1 MNVNMLNESVLEN
14 QKFIPPHMFGLEVA
28 RKSKMMDLA
37 YKWEDPPSATRLST
51 KVQFEKRVIYFAVKK
66 ATSPKLY
73 RYYLKSGKMGYS
85 EAKGEVTQIINAALM
100 IRHQDTEA
108 LEAYL
113 RGKKPAQLRVIFLEK
128 IIFNE

>member
-1 MNVNMLNESVLEN
+1 
-14 QKFIPPHMFGLEVA
+14 MFGLEVA
-28 RKSKMMDLA
+28 RISKMMDLA

-51 KVQFEKRVIYFAVKK
+51 RIQVEKRIIYFSVKK

-73 RYYLKSGKMGYS
+73 KHYLKSGKMNYG
-85 EAKGEVTQIINAALM
+85 EAKNEVTQIINTALM

-108 LEAYL
+108 LEDYL